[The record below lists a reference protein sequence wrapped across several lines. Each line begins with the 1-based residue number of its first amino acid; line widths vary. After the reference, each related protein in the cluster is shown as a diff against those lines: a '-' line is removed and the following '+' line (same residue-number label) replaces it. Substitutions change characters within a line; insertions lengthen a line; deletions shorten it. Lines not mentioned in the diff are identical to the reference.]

1 MDFIL
6 PHNDYYV
13 SNKVRNQ
20 IVKSLSELD
29 NLELAILVRE
39 IIFADEKL
47 AEKLSN
53 YISNELQDE
62 DLRGVTE

>member
-1 MDFIL
+1 MNFAIS
-6 PHNDYYV
+6 DYQA
-13 SNKVRNQ
+13 SNKARNQ

-39 IIFADEKL
+39 LIFTDEKL

>member
-39 IIFADEKL
+39 IIFTDEKL

>member
-1 MDFIL
+1 MNFAIS
-6 PHNDYYV
+6 DYQA
-13 SNKVRNQ
+13 SNKARNQ

-29 NLELAILVRE
+29 NLELAVLVRE
-39 IIFADEKL
+39 IIFTDEKL

>member
-1 MDFIL
+1 MNFVIS
-6 PHNDYYV
+6 DYQA
-13 SNKVRNQ
+13 SNKARNQ

-39 IIFADEKL
+39 IIFTDEKL

>member
-1 MDFIL
+1 MNFAIS
-6 PHNDYYV
+6 DYQA
-13 SNKVRNQ
+13 SNKARNQ

>member
-1 MDFIL
+1 MNFAIS
-6 PHNDYYV
+6 DYQA
-13 SNKVRNQ
+13 SNKARNQ

-39 IIFADEKL
+39 IIFMDEKL

>member
-1 MDFIL
+1 MNFAIS
-6 PHNDYYV
+6 DYQA
-13 SNKVRNQ
+13 SNKARNQ

-39 IIFADEKL
+39 IIFTDEKL